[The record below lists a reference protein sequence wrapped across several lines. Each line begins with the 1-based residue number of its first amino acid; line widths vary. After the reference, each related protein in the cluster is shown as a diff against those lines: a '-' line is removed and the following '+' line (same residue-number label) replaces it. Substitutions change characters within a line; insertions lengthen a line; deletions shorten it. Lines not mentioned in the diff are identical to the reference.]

1 MIGEDPKKK
10 AIEEKARKIEAGE
23 AIDLSAGSD
32 SESEEL
38 KQASEEPK
46 QEEPKQEGP
55 KKLTKKQLASRKRA
69 EKYHKQ
75 KEAEENLK
83 RKQERRVQHKNVMG
97 SKTRSGQPKLGS
109 QISVLLDKI
118 KEKQ

>member
-10 AIEEKARKIEAGE
+10 AIEEKAKKIEAGE
-23 AIDLSAGSD
+23 AIDLSADSD
-32 SESEEL
+32 SENEGPKE
-38 KQASEEPK
+38 ASEEPK
-46 QEEPKQEGP
+46 KEEP
-55 KKLTKKQLASRKRA
+55 KKLTKKQLASRRRA